1 MKRGPQRDQLD
12 RTPVCEK
19 QENLDYDPEC
29 ALLVRKWFGEVLTSE
44 EELILE
50 RYMFCGRFGMQ

>member
-1 MKRGPQRDQLD
+1 MKRGPHKNQLD
-12 RTPVCEK
+12 GTPAFVK
-19 QENLDYDPEC
+19 PENQDYDPEC
-29 ALLVRKWFGEVLTSE
+29 TLLVRKWFGEVLSSE